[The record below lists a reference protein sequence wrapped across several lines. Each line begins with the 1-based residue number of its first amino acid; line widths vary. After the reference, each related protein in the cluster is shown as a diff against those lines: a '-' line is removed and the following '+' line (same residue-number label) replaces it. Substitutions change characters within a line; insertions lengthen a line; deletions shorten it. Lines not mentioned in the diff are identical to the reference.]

1 MPLVVLLDDWQRS
14 ALGSADWERLR
25 GRARVRAIARPLPD
39 ADAVVSALR
48 HATVVV
54 AMRERTPFT
63 AGLLARL
70 PELRLLVTTGARN
83 DAIDFPAAAAQGIV
97 VSATQSA
104 PVDAAELTWALIL
117 GALRAIPA
125 QSARLRRG
133 RWTGPLG
140 RSLSGRTLG
149 VVGLG
154 RLGGHVARVGL
165 AFGMDVVAWSANLT
179 DARCAEV
186 GVRRAPALASLLET
200 SDVVTIH
207 LRLSDRTRGLIG
219 EAALRRMRP
228 DATLV
233 NTSRGAIVD
242 EAALIRACRE
252 GWIAGAAL
260 DVFDEEPLPPDHPF
274 RRLPNVLATPHL
286 GYVADRSWT
295 NWYAEALE
303 AVEAWLDGAPIRTLT
318 AGD

>member
-1 MPLVVLLDDWQRS
+1 LPLVVLLDDWQRS
-14 ALGSADWERLR
+14 ALASADWGRLD

-39 ADAVVSALR
+39 EEAVVLALR
-48 HATVVV
+48 HAAVVV

-83 DAIDFPAAAAQGIV
+83 DAIDLAAAADHSIV
-97 VSATQSA
+97 VSATRSA
-104 PVDAAELTWALIL
+104 PFDAAELAWALIL
-117 GALRAIPA
+117 AAYRRIPE

-133 RWTGPLG
+133 GWTGGLG
-140 RSLSGRTLG
+140 RSLDSRTLG

-154 RLGGHVARVGL
+154 RLGGRVAKVGL

-179 DARCAEV
+179 DGRCAEV
-186 GVRRAPALASLLET
+186 GVRRASTLESLLSE
-200 SDVVTIH
+200 SDVATIH

-228 DATLV
+228 DAVLV
-233 NTSRGAIVD
+233 NTSRGPIVD
-242 EAALIRACRE
+242 EDALIRACSE
-252 GWIAGAAL
+252 GWIGAAAL
-260 DVFDEEPLPPDHPF
+260 DVFDEEPLPRDHAF

-286 GYVADRSWT
+286 GYVADGSWT
-295 NWYAEALE
+295 RWYGEALE
-303 AVEAWLDGAPIRTLT
+303 DVEAWLDGSPIRVL
-318 AGD
+318 APGG